1 MRNKVNHVTAV
12 DHSIDSLL
20 ALYKELPAGTRL
32 TDLSFSELLVGLFFS
47 RTQVAIENARNEL
60 YKSQNTDDET
70 VVGVGRKFQI

>member
-60 YKSQNTDDET
+60 AIGCLRLLYLSCLKLAF
-70 VVGVGRKFQI
+70 VR